1 MTQTPYIHLGT
12 WAKTEAIHNTAMVQ
26 LNVGSMETEQ
36 RQDYDEF
43 GDPVGAPYDVEI
55 LVTRDGV
62 DLTGP
67 FTLTKTA
74 GTYDAEGNEIT
85 PPVFYPGVF
94 YNMRCYDAVYDWLT
108 KDQVQEDEV
117 DGQKVLRHVLDRVN
131 LLANVTGGNLTA
143 KGVAGNAK
151 FPRRIQVNKNG
162 NPVFAIYS
170 LQDGDVQTPHNVWQ

>member
-12 WAKTEAIHNTAMVQ
+12 WAKTEAIHLTAMKQ
-26 LNVGSMETEQ
+26 LNVMKTNDEG
-36 RQDYDEF
+36 DY
-43 GDPVGAPYDVEI
+43 V
-55 LVTRDGV
+55 RDGV

-74 GTYDAEGNEIT
+74 GTYDAEGVEIT

-131 LLANVTGGNLTA
+131 LLANIQGGNLTA
-143 KGVAGNAK
+143 KGIAGNDK
-151 FPRRIQVNKNG
+151 FPRRIQVNNNG

-170 LQDGDVQTPHNVWQ
+170 LQDGDVETPENVWQ